1 MISIIE
7 AHIRRYTKYI
17 HEDLSAIEIDTATY
31 KDHLHKSFEWFAC
44 IELSKKYNSI
54 FLSWKDVP
62 PDLKEE
68 KGMPRDMGIDA
79 WNIEG
84 NRVAQMKLYQGSIQ
98 WRHFSTFLSCCD
110 VFENPEKILYRT
122 KQSSVCDMIQFRIDR
137 KMITDITV
145 TDSTFRDACKKIQKL
160 TFTSHTLPE
169 ETILRPYQIESIAVL
184 EKGKDTKKNVYLC
197 IPTGGGKTMI
207 ILHNHINNI
216 SERLLV
222 LVPRIVL
229 MEQWGEECTK
239 LGIKP
244 YLIGTGQHHNMEKIK
259 DETIVICVYDSFPN
273 IYEHKDKFQR
283 YCIDEAHNIK
293 IPERYM
299 DTQIDNDI
307 EIDDDEELSY
317 MECIQSLSDSKQSIY
332 ISATL
337 DKPKDGSLFYEYKLR
352 QAINEGY
359 LCDYQFVFPIFEQEN
374 VSNDHLA
381 HYLLHKEHV
390 SHCVIYASSCKEGE
404 EFTQILNKLQKGCAG
419 YIDAHTPYKKRKQL
433 FADFESGKIQFLIN
447 IRVLTEGFNA
457 PHIRSIFFLRIS
469 TSDIFTIQV
478 IGRALRVHQD
488 KSIATIY
495 FPFTQESDLE
505 RIQAFLHQLSTY
517 DERINQTISEK
528 KIGGYISIE
537 HGDMK
542 DNDEEDDENIQDVFT
557 FKYNLIVNSM
567 GKCDKIE
574 EMMKKKADALI
585 EFVNHNNK
593 VPKQSDVVQM
603 IGYSDFKVGKFWRN
617 IKQGRNADLY
627 MNVLSKNKILSADYE
642 KTKKNREER
651 MCIKVMSVEDKG
663 NYLLALTKVPKTS
676 DVVQMVGYSEFKIG
690 TFWAD
695 IKQGKIHNLYRDVLS
710 KNEILRADYEKTKKD
725 KEKRMEVK
733 VMSVEDKGKHLF
745 ALTKVPKQS
754 EVVKMIEY
762 GDFKVGQ
769 FWNNIKQGRHPNL
782 YRDVLSKNEILRV
795 DYEKTK
801 KDRDERMEVK
811 VMSLK
816 EKGKHLFSLAKIPKY
831 SEVVKMVGYGDFK
844 IGHFWHSIKQGKNH
858 NLYRDVLS
866 KNPILC
872 ADYEKTNRMIKI
884 YDILDYSKMKVDEL
898 IYLCK
903 DRGITRY
910 SRKKRVEL
918 ISMLSNQHKLAD
930 K

>member
-1 MISIIE
+1 
-7 AHIRRYTKYI
+7 
-17 HEDLSAIEIDTATY
+17 
-31 KDHLHKSFEWFAC
+31 
-44 IELSKKYNSI
+44 
-54 FLSWKDVP
+54 
-62 PDLKEE
+62 
-68 KGMPRDMGIDA
+68 
-79 WNIEG
+79 
-84 NRVAQMKLYQGSIQ
+84 
-98 WRHFSTFLSCCD
+98 
-110 VFENPEKILYRT
+110 
-122 KQSSVCDMIQFRIDR
+122 
-137 KMITDITV
+137 MITDITV
-145 TDSTFRDACKKIQKL
+145 TDFTFREECKKIQKL

-169 ETILRPYQIESIAVL
+169 VTILRPYQIESIAVL

-229 MEQWGEECTK
+229 MEQWGEECVK

-259 DETIVICVYDSFPN
+259 EETIVICVYDSFPN
-273 IYEHKDKFQR
+273 IYEHKNTFQR

-317 MECIQSLSDSKQSIY
+317 MECIQSLSDSKQAIY

-337 DKPKDGSLFYEYKLR
+337 DKPKDDSLFYEYKLR

-478 IGRALRVHQD
+478 VGRALRLHQN

-505 RIQAFLHQLSTY
+505 RIQTFLHQLSTY

-537 HGDMK
+537 HGDIK
-542 DNDEEDDENIQDVFT
+542 DNDEEEAENIEDVFT
-557 FKYNLIVNSM
+557 FKYNLIVDSM

-585 EFVNHNNK
+585 EFVNINN
-593 VPKQSDVVQM
+593 
-603 IGYSDFKVGKFWRN
+603 
-617 IKQGRNADLY
+617 
-627 MNVLSKNKILSADYE
+627 
-642 KTKKNREER
+642 
-651 MCIKVMSVEDKG
+651 
-663 NYLLALTKVPKTS
+663 KVPKTS
-676 DVVQMVGYSEFKIG
+676 DVVQMVGYSNFKIG
-690 TFWAD
+690 EFWNNIKKGQSAD
-695 IKQGKIHNLYRDVLS
+695 LYKDVLS
-710 KNEILRADYEKTKKD
+710 KNEILFTNYEKRKKD
-725 KEKRMEVK
+725 REKRMGFK
-733 VMSVEDKGKHLF
+733 VMSVEEKGNFIF
-745 ALTKVPKQS
+745 AFKNVPKRS
-754 EVVKMIEY
+754 DI
-762 GDFKVGQ
+762 
-769 FWNNIKQGRHPNL
+769 
-782 YRDVLSKNEILRV
+782 
-795 DYEKTK
+795 
-801 KDRDERMEVK
+801 
-811 VMSLK
+811 
-816 EKGKHLFSLAKIPKY
+816 
-831 SEVVKMVGYGDFK
+831 VKMVGYLDFK
-844 IGHFWHSIKQGKNH
+844 IGVFWHDIKQGNH
-858 NLYRDVLS
+858 PNLYRDVLS
-866 KNPILC
+866 KNPILY
-872 ADYEKTNRMIKI
+872 ADYEKTKKDREERMSIKVMSLEDKGKHLFALAKVPKQTQVVKMIGYGDFKVGHFWNNIKQGRNTDLYRDVLSKNPILYADYEKTKKDREERMNTKDGSKQI

-898 IYLCK
+898 KQLCK

-910 SRKKRVEL
+910 SKKKKEEL
-918 ISMLSNQHKLAD
+918 VSMLSNQHKPSD

>member
-1 MISIIE
+1 
-7 AHIRRYTKYI
+7 
-17 HEDLSAIEIDTATY
+17 
-31 KDHLHKSFEWFAC
+31 
-44 IELSKKYNSI
+44 
-54 FLSWKDVP
+54 
-62 PDLKEE
+62 
-68 KGMPRDMGIDA
+68 MPRDMGIDA

-84 NRVAQMKLYQGSIQ
+84 NRVAQMKLYQGSIP

-145 TDSTFRDACKKIQKL
+145 TDSTFRDECKKIQKL

-216 SERLLV
+216 SQLLLV

-229 MEQWGEECTK
+229 MEQWGEECVK

-307 EIDDDEELSY
+307 EIDDDTDEEQLSY
-317 MECIQSLSDSKQSIY
+317 MECIQSLSDSKQAIY

-381 HYLLHKEHV
+381 HYLVHKEHA
-390 SHCVIYASSCKEGE
+390 SHCVIYASSCKEGK

-433 FADFESGKIQFLIN
+433 FADFESGKIHFLIN

-478 IGRALRVHQD
+478 VGRALRLHQD

-542 DNDEEDDENIQDVFT
+542 DNDAEEDENIEDVFT

-567 GKCDKIE
+567 GRCDKIE
-574 EMMKKKADALI
+574 EMMKKTADELMK
-585 EFVNHNNK
+585 FVNDK
-593 VPKQSDVVQM
+593 GRIPTQKEE
-603 IGYSDFKVGKFWRN
+603 FGKFWHNTKNR
-617 IKQGRNADLY
+617 KGRYLEIY
-627 MNVLSKNKILSADYE
+627 QTILSKNSILSADYE
-642 KTKKNREER
+642 KTQK
-651 MCIKVMSVEDKG
+651 IKEDKKDKLSFEDQAKMLF
-663 NYLLALTKVPKTS
+663 NTTHVPKQNE
-676 DVVQMVGYSEFKIG
+676 VIYVRGYPFQIGRYWTRILQGQSHYLYKTIISQNPILSVAYEEAKRRRVISTKDKANEVIKFVNVEKRVPKYNEVIYVKGFKFKIG
-690 TFWAD
+690 KFWVS
-695 IKQGKIHNLYRDVLS
+695 IKYGQNHVIYKTILS
-710 KNEILRADYEKTKKD
+710 KNLILSADYDKTQKK
-725 KEKRMEVK
+725 KIE
-733 VMSVEDKGKHLF
+733 
-745 ALTKVPKQS
+745 PK
-754 EVVKMIEY
+754 
-762 GDFKVGQ
+762 
-769 FWNNIKQGRHPNL
+769 
-782 YRDVLSKNEILRV
+782 
-795 DYEKTK
+795 
-801 KDRDERMEVK
+801 
-811 VMSLK
+811 
-816 EKGKHLFSLAKIPKY
+816 
-831 SEVVKMVGYGDFK
+831 
-844 IGHFWHSIKQGKNH
+844 
-858 NLYRDVLS
+858 
-866 KNPILC
+866 
-872 ADYEKTNRMIKI
+872 
-884 YDILDYSKMKVDEL
+884 YDILDYSKMNLKEL
-898 IYLCK
+898 KQLCK
-903 DRGITRY
+903 DRQITGYSRKNKEELNNILSADYDKVQKIKDEQIEPEQINYYSTMNILNLRKLCKDTGITGY
-910 SRKKRVEL
+910 SQKKRVEL
-918 ISMLSNQHKLAD
+918 IRMLSNQHKLAD

>member
-1 MISIIE
+1 
-7 AHIRRYTKYI
+7 
-17 HEDLSAIEIDTATY
+17 
-31 KDHLHKSFEWFAC
+31 
-44 IELSKKYNSI
+44 
-54 FLSWKDVP
+54 
-62 PDLKEE
+62 
-68 KGMPRDMGIDA
+68 
-79 WNIEG
+79 
-84 NRVAQMKLYQGSIQ
+84 
-98 WRHFSTFLSCCD
+98 
-110 VFENPEKILYRT
+110 
-122 KQSSVCDMIQFRIDR
+122 
-137 KMITDITV
+137 MITDITV
-145 TDSTFRDACKKIQKL
+145 TDSTFREECKKIQKL

-169 ETILRPYQIESIAVL
+169 ATILRPYQIESIAVL

-216 SERLLV
+216 SELLLV

-259 DETIVICVYDSFPN
+259 EETIVICVYDSFPN

-299 DTQIDNDI
+299 DTETDNDI
-307 EIDDDEELSY
+307 EIDDHEELSY
-317 MECIQSLSDSKQSIY
+317 MECIQSLSDSKRVIY

-337 DKPKDGSLFYEYKLR
+337 DQPKDDSLFYEYKLR

-505 RIQAFLHQLSTY
+505 RIQTFLHQLSTY

-537 HGDMK
+537 HGDIK
-542 DNDEEDDENIQDVFT
+542 DDDEEDDEEDENIEDIFT

-574 EMMKKKADALI
+574 EMIKKKADALI
-585 EFVNHNNK
+585 EFVNINNNI
-593 VPKQSDVVQM
+593 PKQSDIVKI
-603 IGYSDFKVGKFWRN
+603 IGYGDFQVGVFWSN
-617 IKQGRNADLY
+617 IKKGQHLDLY
-627 MNVLSKNKILSADYE
+627 K
-642 KTKKNREER
+642 
-651 MCIKVMSVEDKG
+651 
-663 NYLLALTKVPKTS
+663 
-676 DVVQMVGYSEFKIG
+676 
-690 TFWAD
+690 
-695 IKQGKIHNLYRDVLS
+695 DVLS
-710 KNEILRADYEKTKKD
+710 KNEILRADYERIKKNR
-725 KEKRMEVK
+725 EQRMDIK
-733 VMSVEDKGKHLF
+733 VMSLEDKGKYLF

-801 KDRDERMEVK
+801 KIREQRMDVK

>member
-1 MISIIE
+1 
-7 AHIRRYTKYI
+7 
-17 HEDLSAIEIDTATY
+17 
-31 KDHLHKSFEWFAC
+31 
-44 IELSKKYNSI
+44 
-54 FLSWKDVP
+54 
-62 PDLKEE
+62 
-68 KGMPRDMGIDA
+68 MPRDMGIDA

-84 NRVAQMKLYQGSIQ
+84 NRVAQMKLYQGSIP

-145 TDSTFRDACKKIQKL
+145 TDFTFREECKKIQKL

-169 ETILRPYQIESIAVL
+169 VTILRPYQIESIAVL

-229 MEQWGEECTK
+229 MEQWGEECVK

-259 DETIVICVYDSFPN
+259 EETIVICVYDSFPN
-273 IYEHKDKFQR
+273 IYEHKNTFQR

-317 MECIQSLSDSKQSIY
+317 MECIQSLSDSKQAIY

-337 DKPKDGSLFYEYKLR
+337 DKPKDDSLFYEYKLR

-478 IGRALRVHQD
+478 VGRALRLHQN

-505 RIQAFLHQLSTY
+505 RIQTFLHQLSTY

-537 HGDMK
+537 HGDIK
-542 DNDEEDDENIQDVFT
+542 DNDEEEAENIEDVFT
-557 FKYNLIVNSM
+557 FKYNLIVDSM

-585 EFVNHNNK
+585 EFVNINN
-593 VPKQSDVVQM
+593 
-603 IGYSDFKVGKFWRN
+603 
-617 IKQGRNADLY
+617 
-627 MNVLSKNKILSADYE
+627 
-642 KTKKNREER
+642 
-651 MCIKVMSVEDKG
+651 
-663 NYLLALTKVPKTS
+663 KVPKTS
-676 DVVQMVGYSEFKIG
+676 DVVQMVGYSNFKIG
-690 TFWAD
+690 EFWNNIKKGQSAD
-695 IKQGKIHNLYRDVLS
+695 LYKDVLS
-710 KNEILRADYEKTKKD
+710 KNEILFTNYEKRKKD
-725 KEKRMEVK
+725 REKRMGFK
-733 VMSVEDKGKHLF
+733 VMSVEEKGNFIF
-745 ALTKVPKQS
+745 AFKNVPKRS
-754 EVVKMIEY
+754 DI
-762 GDFKVGQ
+762 
-769 FWNNIKQGRHPNL
+769 
-782 YRDVLSKNEILRV
+782 
-795 DYEKTK
+795 
-801 KDRDERMEVK
+801 
-811 VMSLK
+811 
-816 EKGKHLFSLAKIPKY
+816 
-831 SEVVKMVGYGDFK
+831 VKMVGYLDFK
-844 IGHFWHSIKQGKNH
+844 IGVFWHDIKQGNH
-858 NLYRDVLS
+858 PNLYRDVLS
-866 KNPILC
+866 KNPILY
-872 ADYEKTNRMIKI
+872 ADYEKTKKDREERMSIKVMSLEDKGKHLFALAKVPKQTQVVKMIGYGDFKVGHFWNNIKQGRNTDLYRDVLSKNPILYADYEKTKKDREERMNTKDGSKQI

-898 IYLCK
+898 KQLCK

-910 SRKKRVEL
+910 SKKKKEEL
-918 ISMLSNQHKLAD
+918 VSMLSNQHKPSD

>member
-17 HEDLSAIEIDTATY
+17 HEDLSAIKIDTATY

-62 PDLKEE
+62 PNLREE
-68 KGMPRDMGIDA
+68 KGMTRDMGIDS

-84 NRVAQMKLYQGSIQ
+84 NRVAQMKLYQGSIS
-98 WRHFSTFLSCCD
+98 WRNFSTFLSCCD

-184 EKGKDTKKNVYLC
+184 EKGKNTKKNVYLC

-216 SERLLV
+216 SEPLLV

-229 MEQWGEECTK
+229 MEQWGEECVK

-299 DTQIDNDI
+299 DTETEH
-307 EIDDDEELSY
+307 EIDEDEDDKDEEQLSY
-317 MECIQSLSDSKQSIY
+317 MECIQSLSDSKQAIY

-381 HYLLHKEHV
+381 HYLVHKEHA
-390 SHCVIYASSCKEGE
+390 SHCVIYASSCKEGK

-419 YIDAHTPYKKRKQL
+419 YIDSHTPYKKRKQL

-469 TSDIFTIQV
+469 TSDIFIIQV
-478 IGRALRVHQD
+478 LGRALRLHQD

-505 RIQAFLHQLSTY
+505 RIQTFLHQLSTY

-542 DNDEEDDENIQDVFT
+542 DNDAEEDDEDENIEDVFT

-574 EMMKKKADALI
+574 EMMKKTADELMK
-585 EFVNHNNK
+585 FVNDK
-593 VPKQSDVVQM
+593 GRIPTQKEE
-603 IGYSDFKVGKFWRN
+603 FGKFWHNTKNR
-617 IKQGRNADLY
+617 KGRYLEIY
-627 MNVLSKNKILSADYE
+627 QTILSKNSILSADYE
-642 KTKKNREER
+642 KTQKIKEDKKGKDE
-651 MCIKVMSVEDKG
+651 MTVEDK
-663 NYLLALTKVPKTS
+663 AKEV
-676 DVVQMVGYSEFKIG
+676 
-690 TFWAD
+690 
-695 IKQGKIHNLYRDVLS
+695 IKFVNV
-710 KNEILRADYEKTKKD
+710 
-725 KEKRMEVK
+725 EKR
-733 VMSVEDKGKHLF
+733 
-745 ALTKVPKQS
+745 APKQR
-754 EVVKMIEY
+754 EVIY
-762 GDFKVGQ
+762 INIYPFQIGS
-769 FWNNIKQGRHPNL
+769 FWNAIKHGQ
-782 YRDVLSKNEILRV
+782 SSEI
-795 DYEKTK
+795 YK
-801 KDRDERMEVK
+801 
-811 VMSLK
+811 S
-816 EKGKHLFSLAKIPKY
+816 
-831 SEVVKMVGYGDFK
+831 
-844 IGHFWHSIKQGKNH
+844 
-858 NLYRDVLS
+858 VLS
-866 KNPILC
+866 KNPILFAEYEKAKRKRNISKEDKAKEVIKFVNVEKRVPERRNIIHINGYPFQIGEFWRGIKRGQNHNIYKTILSTNLILS
-872 ADYEKTNRMIKI
+872 ADY
-884 YDILDYSKMKVDEL
+884 DEAQ
-898 IYLCK
+898 
-903 DRGITRY
+903 
-910 SRKKRVEL
+910 KK
-918 ISMLSNQHKLAD
+918 
-930 K
+930 

>member
-1 MISIIE
+1 M
-7 AHIRRYTKYI
+7 
-17 HEDLSAIEIDTATY
+17 L
-31 KDHLHKSFEWFAC
+31 
-44 IELSKKYNSI
+44 
-54 FLSWKDVP
+54 
-62 PDLKEE
+62 
-68 KGMPRDMGIDA
+68 RDMGIDA

-84 NRVAQMKLYQGSIQ
+84 NRVAQMKLYQGSIS
-98 WRHFSTFLSCCD
+98 WRNFSTFLSCCD

-145 TDSTFRDACKKIQKL
+145 TDFTFREECKKIQKL

-216 SERLLV
+216 SELLLV

-259 DETIVICVYDSFPN
+259 EETIVICVYDSFPN

-299 DTQIDNDI
+299 DTETDNDI
-307 EIDDDEELSY
+307 EIDDHEELSY
-317 MECIQSLSDSKQSIY
+317 MECIQSLSDSKRVIY

-337 DKPKDGSLFYEYKLR
+337 DQPKDDSLFYEYKLR

-478 IGRALRVHQD
+478 VGRALRLHQN

-505 RIQAFLHQLSTY
+505 RIQTFLHQLSTY

-537 HGDMK
+537 HGDIK
-542 DNDEEDDENIQDVFT
+542 DNDEEEAENIEDVFT
-557 FKYNLIVNSM
+557 FKYNLIVDSM

-585 EFVNHNNK
+585 EFVNINN
-593 VPKQSDVVQM
+593 
-603 IGYSDFKVGKFWRN
+603 
-617 IKQGRNADLY
+617 
-627 MNVLSKNKILSADYE
+627 
-642 KTKKNREER
+642 
-651 MCIKVMSVEDKG
+651 
-663 NYLLALTKVPKTS
+663 KVPKTS
-676 DVVQMVGYSEFKIG
+676 DVVQMVGYSNFKIG
-690 TFWAD
+690 EFWNNIKKGQSAD
-695 IKQGKIHNLYRDVLS
+695 LYKDVLS
-710 KNEILRADYEKTKKD
+710 KNEILFTNYEKRKKD
-725 KEKRMEVK
+725 REKRMGFK
-733 VMSVEDKGKHLF
+733 VMSVEEKGNFIF
-745 ALTKVPKQS
+745 AFKNVPKRS
-754 EVVKMIEY
+754 DI
-762 GDFKVGQ
+762 
-769 FWNNIKQGRHPNL
+769 
-782 YRDVLSKNEILRV
+782 
-795 DYEKTK
+795 
-801 KDRDERMEVK
+801 
-811 VMSLK
+811 
-816 EKGKHLFSLAKIPKY
+816 
-831 SEVVKMVGYGDFK
+831 VKMVGYLDFK
-844 IGHFWHSIKQGKNH
+844 IGVFWHDIKQGNH
-858 NLYRDVLS
+858 PNLYRDVLS
-866 KNPILC
+866 KNPILY
-872 ADYEKTNRMIKI
+872 ADYEKTKKDREERMSIKVMSLEDKGKHLFALAKVPKQTQVVKMIGYGDFKVGHFWNNIKQGRNTDLYRDVLSKNPILYADYEKTKKDREERMNTKDGSKQI

-898 IYLCK
+898 KQLCK

-910 SRKKRVEL
+910 SKKKKEEL
-918 ISMLSNQHKLAD
+918 VSMLSNQHKPSD

>member
-1 MISIIE
+1 
-7 AHIRRYTKYI
+7 
-17 HEDLSAIEIDTATY
+17 
-31 KDHLHKSFEWFAC
+31 
-44 IELSKKYNSI
+44 
-54 FLSWKDVP
+54 
-62 PDLKEE
+62 
-68 KGMPRDMGIDA
+68 MPRDMGIDA

-84 NRVAQMKLYQGSIQ
+84 NRVAQMKLYQGSIS
-98 WRHFSTFLSCCD
+98 WRNFSTFLSCCD
-110 VFENPEKILYRT
+110 VFKNPEKILYRT

-145 TDSTFRDACKKIQKL
+145 TDSTFREECKKIQKL

-169 ETILRPYQIESIAVL
+169 ATILRPYQIESIAVL

-216 SERLLV
+216 SELLLV

-259 DETIVICVYDSFPN
+259 EETIVICVYDSFPN

-299 DTQIDNDI
+299 DTETDNDI
-307 EIDDDEELSY
+307 EIDDHEELSY
-317 MECIQSLSDSKQSIY
+317 MECIQSLSDSKRVIY

-337 DKPKDGSLFYEYKLR
+337 DQPKDDSLFYEYKLR

-478 IGRALRVHQD
+478 VGRALRLHQN

-505 RIQAFLHQLSTY
+505 RIQTFLHQLSTY

-537 HGDMK
+537 HGDIK
-542 DNDEEDDENIQDVFT
+542 DNDEEEAENIEDVFT
-557 FKYNLIVNSM
+557 FKYNLIVDSM

-585 EFVNHNNK
+585 EFVNINN
-593 VPKQSDVVQM
+593 
-603 IGYSDFKVGKFWRN
+603 
-617 IKQGRNADLY
+617 
-627 MNVLSKNKILSADYE
+627 
-642 KTKKNREER
+642 
-651 MCIKVMSVEDKG
+651 
-663 NYLLALTKVPKTS
+663 KVPKTS
-676 DVVQMVGYSEFKIG
+676 DVVQMVGYSNFKIG
-690 TFWAD
+690 EFWNNIKKGQSAD
-695 IKQGKIHNLYRDVLS
+695 LYKDVLS
-710 KNEILRADYEKTKKD
+710 KNEILFTNYEKRKKD
-725 KEKRMEVK
+725 REKRMGFK
-733 VMSVEDKGKHLF
+733 VMSVEEKGNFIF
-745 ALTKVPKQS
+745 AFKNVPKRS
-754 EVVKMIEY
+754 DI
-762 GDFKVGQ
+762 
-769 FWNNIKQGRHPNL
+769 
-782 YRDVLSKNEILRV
+782 
-795 DYEKTK
+795 
-801 KDRDERMEVK
+801 
-811 VMSLK
+811 
-816 EKGKHLFSLAKIPKY
+816 
-831 SEVVKMVGYGDFK
+831 VKMVGYLDFK
-844 IGHFWHSIKQGKNH
+844 IGVFWHDIKQGNH
-858 NLYRDVLS
+858 PNLYRDVLS
-866 KNPILC
+866 KNPILY
-872 ADYEKTNRMIKI
+872 ADYEKTKKDREERMSIKVMSLEDKGKHLFALAKVPKQTQVVKMIGYGDFKVGHFWNNIKQGRNTDLYRDVLSKNPILYADYEKTKKDREERMNTKDGSKQI

-898 IYLCK
+898 KQLCK

-910 SRKKRVEL
+910 SKKKKEEL
-918 ISMLSNQHKLAD
+918 VSMLSNQHKPSD

>member
-1 MISIIE
+1 
-7 AHIRRYTKYI
+7 
-17 HEDLSAIEIDTATY
+17 
-31 KDHLHKSFEWFAC
+31 
-44 IELSKKYNSI
+44 
-54 FLSWKDVP
+54 
-62 PDLKEE
+62 
-68 KGMPRDMGIDA
+68 MPRDMGIDA

-84 NRVAQMKLYQGSIQ
+84 NRVAQMKLYQGSIP

-145 TDSTFRDACKKIQKL
+145 TDSTFRDECKKIQKL

-169 ETILRPYQIESIAVL
+169 ATILRPYQIESIAVL

-197 IPTGGGKTMI
+197 IPTGAGKTMI

-259 DETIVICVYDSFPN
+259 EETIVICVYDSFPN
-273 IYEHKDKFQR
+273 IYEHKNTFQR

-299 DTQIDNDI
+299 NTEIDNDNDI
-307 EIDDDEELSY
+307 EIDDDTDDEELSY
-317 MECIQSLSDSKQSIY
+317 MECIQSLSDSKQAIY

-381 HYLLHKEHV
+381 QYLLHKEHA
-390 SHCVIYASSCKEGE
+390 SHCVIYASSCKEGK

-478 IGRALRVHQD
+478 VGRALRLHQD
-488 KSIATIY
+488 KSIATMY

-505 RIQAFLHQLSTY
+505 RIQTFLHQLSTY

-542 DNDEEDDENIQDVFT
+542 DNDADDEEEAENIEDVFT

-567 GKCDKIE
+567 GKSDKIE
-574 EMMKKKADALI
+574 EMIKKKADALI
-585 EFVNHNNK
+585 KFVNINNK
-593 VPKQSDVVQM
+593 VPKHSDIMKVVDYGEFK
-603 IGYSDFKVGKFWRN
+603 IGDFWNN
-617 IKQGRNADLY
+617 IKQGQNADLYRDVLSKNPILSADYEKTKERMSVEDKGNYLFALTKVPKLSNIVKMVGNADFKIGDFWRRIKEGHNADLY
-627 MNVLSKNKILSADYE
+627 MNVLSKNPILRADYE
-642 KTKKNREER
+642 KTKKNKEER
-651 MCIKVMSVEDKG
+651 MGVEIMSLKDKG
-663 NYLLALTKVPKTS
+663 NYLFTLAKVPKQK
-676 DVVQMVGYSEFKIG
+676 DIVKMIGCADFKIG
-690 TFWAD
+690 DFWCR
-695 IKQGKIHNLYRDVLS
+695 IKQGHNADLYMNVLS
-710 KNEILRADYEKTKKD
+710 KNPILRADYEKTKKD
-725 KEKRMEVK
+725 RE
-733 VMSVEDKGKHLF
+733 
-745 ALTKVPKQS
+745 
-754 EVVKMIEY
+754 
-762 GDFKVGQ
+762 
-769 FWNNIKQGRHPNL
+769 
-782 YRDVLSKNEILRV
+782 
-795 DYEKTK
+795 
-801 KDRDERMEVK
+801 ERMSTK
-811 VMSLK
+811 DGS
-816 EKGKHLFSLAKIPKY
+816 
-831 SEVVKMVGYGDFK
+831 
-844 IGHFWHSIKQGKNH
+844 KQ
-858 NLYRDVLS
+858 
-866 KNPILC
+866 
-872 ADYEKTNRMIKI
+872 I

-918 ISMLSNQHKLAD
+918 ISILSNQHKLAD